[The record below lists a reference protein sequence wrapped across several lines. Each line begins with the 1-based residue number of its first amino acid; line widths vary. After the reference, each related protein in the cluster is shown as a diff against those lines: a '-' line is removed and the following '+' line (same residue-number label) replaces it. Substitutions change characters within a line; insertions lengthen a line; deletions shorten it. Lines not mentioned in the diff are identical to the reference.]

1 MGASSS
7 TPKAPTIKLSSIY
20 RLPIEHVLKLEF
32 DRKKAFRGQLG
43 PSVPKKEDVDSSE
56 LKPDPAAGASW
67 KRGDGDEGPFLV
79 GAGKIIVQRGPFG
92 SIWLRL
98 VDSAK
103 NNAQLL
109 SNFAAYLVQE
119 LNLYNSEKKEPND
132 RIRLAIYVCIREK
145 EMQGADFGVMH
156 HYAFEFYHAREF
168 DRLHHTAL
176 DHQGSAAP
184 GPADSASTGVGYVL
198 HDENA
203 KKAKR
208 RRSRNNRATEITRA
222 NTERRRTRSQSLT
235 SGRPTAELSETSLSV
250 NVSAIRAGAPADE
263 PLATDRTD
271 GTSSSGHGFKDAPE
285 FVYYCWVGAQPA
297 VPPYAT
303 SIEGATGII
312 FSPAGGDGNEV
323 NAAPRNGS
331 QPIGEN
337 LLLVWERGAWNT
349 PGGAVERAELK
360 YEGLKREVL
369 EEVGAKLDDN
379 FNPVYLGGWQAAGA
393 RDRRIND
400 NFSVFAVRAASTK
413 MNADG
418 VEIKEALWLPWK
430 PMYEQWKAH
439 GDSKKQGHPK
449 KVTDLSELKEFAHL
463 AENRRI
469 VSSKLM
475 GWLHT
480 YMEGRGLDCKVK
492 IEEASTKGGKPYL
505 TKEIEIGT
513 IKQPS
518 RREDKSLLA

>member
-1 MGASSS
+1 
-7 TPKAPTIKLSSIY
+7 SIY

-203 KKAKR
+203 KKAK
-208 RRSRNNRATEITRA
+208 
-222 NTERRRTRSQSLT
+222 
-235 SGRPTAELSETSLSV
+235 
-250 NVSAIRAGAPADE
+250 
-263 PLATDRTD
+263 
-271 GTSSSGHGFKDAPE
+271 
-285 FVYYCWVGAQPA
+285 
-297 VPPYAT
+297 
-303 SIEGATGII
+303 
-312 FSPAGGDGNEV
+312 
-323 NAAPRNGS
+323 
-331 QPIGEN
+331 
-337 LLLVWERGAWNT
+337 
-349 PGGAVERAELK
+349 
-360 YEGLKREVL
+360 
-369 EEVGAKLDDN
+369 
-379 FNPVYLGGWQAAGA
+379 
-393 RDRRIND
+393 
-400 NFSVFAVRAASTK
+400 
-413 MNADG
+413 
-418 VEIKEALWLPWK
+418 
-430 PMYEQWKAH
+430 
-439 GDSKKQGHPK
+439 
-449 KVTDLSELKEFAHL
+449 
-463 AENRRI
+463 
-469 VSSKLM
+469 
-475 GWLHT
+475 
-480 YMEGRGLDCKVK
+480 
-492 IEEASTKGGKPYL
+492 
-505 TKEIEIGT
+505 
-513 IKQPS
+513 
-518 RREDKSLLA
+518 